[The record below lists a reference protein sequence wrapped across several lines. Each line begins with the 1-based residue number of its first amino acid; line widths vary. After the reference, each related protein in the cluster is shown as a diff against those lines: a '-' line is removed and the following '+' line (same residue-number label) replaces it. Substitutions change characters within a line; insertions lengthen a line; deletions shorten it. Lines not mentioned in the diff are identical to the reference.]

1 VTTEIRLTIPH
12 RPPFHG
18 VALLVVGGL
27 AARLDLSYEHLEDL
41 QLALESILDNG
52 EYAVDQDVRVELD
65 VDDGSLSMLIGP
77 LNGDALRPDIDDDD
91 DDERLSLGRLLGT
104 LVQRVSVE
112 ERDGSAWLRL
122 EKDVGVAR
130 AQEARDHA

>member
-1 VTTEIRLTIPH
+1 VTSEIRLSIPH

-52 EYAVDQDVRVELD
+52 DYALDRDVSVELD
-65 VDDGSLSMLIGP
+65 IDDGSLAMLVGP
-77 LNGDALRPDIDDDD
+77 LAGDALRSDLEDD
-91 DDERLSLGRLLGT
+91 DDERLSLGRLLRT
-104 LVQRVSVE
+104 LVQHVSVE
-112 ERDGSAWLRL
+112 ERDGAAWLRL
-122 EKDVGVAR
+122 EKEVGAVHAD
-130 AQEARDHA
+130 EAGDHA

>member
-1 VTTEIRLTIPH
+1 VTSEIRLSIPH

-52 EYAVDQDVRVELD
+52 DYALDRDVSVELD
-65 VDDGSLSMLIGP
+65 IDDGSLAMLVGP
-77 LNGDALRPDIDDDD
+77 LAGDALRSDLEDDD
-91 DDERLSLGRLLGT
+91 DDERLSLGRLLRT
-104 LVQRVSVE
+104 LVQHVSVE
-112 ERDGSAWLRL
+112 ERDGAAWLRL
-122 EKDVGVAR
+122 EKEVGAVHAG
-130 AQEARDHA
+130 EAEDHV

>member
-1 VTTEIRLTIPH
+1 VTGEIRLSIPH
-12 RPPFHG
+12 KPPFHG

-52 EYAVDQDVRVELD
+52 DYALDHEVSVELE
-65 VDDGSLSMLIGP
+65 VDDGSLAMLVGP
-77 LNGDALRPDIDDDD
+77 LAGDALRSDLEAD

-104 LVQRVSVE
+104 LVQHVSVE
-112 ERDGSAWLRL
+112 ERDGAAWLRL
-122 EKDVGVAR
+122 EKEVGAVHVE
-130 AQEARDHA
+130 EAGDHA

>member
-1 VTTEIRLTIPH
+1 VTNEIRLRIPH
-12 RPPFHG
+12 KPPFHG

-52 EYAVDQDVRVELD
+52 DYALDQEVTVQLEVDNGSLAMLVGPLDGEALRQDLEH
-65 VDDGSLSMLIGP
+65 DDG
-77 LNGDALRPDIDDDD
+77 
-91 DDERLSLGRLLGT
+91 ERLSLGRLLGT

-112 ERDGSAWLRL
+112 ERDGGAWLRL
-122 EKDVGVAR
+122 VKDVGAVHAEEAGDR
-130 AQEARDHA
+130 A

>member
-1 VTTEIRLTIPH
+1 VTSEIRVSIPH

-27 AARLDLSYEHLEDL
+27 AARLDLSYEQLADL

-52 EYAVDQDVRVELD
+52 DYALDQEVAVELD
-65 VDDGSLSMLIGP
+65 VDNGSLTMLVGP
-77 LNGDALRPDIDDDD
+77 LDGEALRSDLEDDDG
-91 DDERLSLGRLLGT
+91 ERLSLGRLLGT

-112 ERDGSAWLRL
+112 ERDGGAWLRL
-122 EKDVGVAR
+122 VKDVGAVHAE
-130 AQEARDHA
+130 EAGDLA

>member
-1 VTTEIRLTIPH
+1 VTGEIRVSIPH

-27 AARLDLSYEHLEDL
+27 AARLDLSYEQLADL

-52 EYAVDQDVRVELD
+52 DYALDQEVAVELD
-65 VDDGSLSMLIGP
+65 VDNGSLTMLVGP
-77 LNGDALRPDIDDDD
+77 LDGEALRSDLEDDDG
-91 DDERLSLGRLLGT
+91 ERLSLGRLLGT

-112 ERDGSAWLRL
+112 ERDGGAWLRL
-122 EKDVGVAR
+122 VKDVGAVHAE
-130 AQEARDHA
+130 EAGDLA

>member
-1 VTTEIRLTIPH
+1 VTSEIRVSIPH

-27 AARLDLSYEHLEDL
+27 AARLDLSYEQLEDL

-52 EYAVDQDVRVELD
+52 DYALDQEVAVELD
-65 VDDGSLSMLIGP
+65 VDNGSLTMLVGP
-77 LNGDALRPDIDDDD
+77 LDGEALRSDLEDDDG
-91 DDERLSLGRLLGT
+91 ERLSLGRLLGT

-112 ERDGSAWLRL
+112 ERDGGAWLRL
-122 EKDVGVAR
+122 VKDVGAVHAE
-130 AQEARDHA
+130 EAGDLA